1 MKEDEE
7 AGLTEDQTN
16 LPLELLMKAKL
27 EQKIREQMLKSGEVV
42 EDSSTP
48 NINLATTQNTTAQ

>member
-16 LPLELLMKAKL
+16 LPLEMLMKAKL
-27 EQKIREQMLKSGEVV
+27 EQKIRQQVQEAMQNVDDSG
-42 EDSSTP
+42 TP
-48 NINLATTQNTTAQ
+48 NINLQTT